1 MAKKGEKVGPRITV
15 EWGSIQVKRAGKK
28 VSVKLT
34 SQVVKTTATLFG
46 LKESKSG
53 GSAAVTKNIKTK
65 KGNRVILSGGVS
77 RVGTRKLFASVDGKV
92 FHQLPVPIGLSLAKA
107 STILKAGKKVYE
119 LKFQGGTSRII
130 GTKAIKDTKSK
141 SKLATTTK

>member
-1 MAKKGEKVGPRITV
+1 MAKKGVKVGPRITV
-15 EWGSIQVKRAGKK
+15 EWGSVKVKRGGKQIN
-28 VSVKLT
+28 VKLT
-34 SQVVKTTATLFG
+34 SQVVKTTAVLFG

-65 KGNRVILSGGVS
+65 KGNRTILSGGFAKIGS
-77 RVGTRKLFASVDGKV
+77 RKLFASVDGKV
-92 FHQLPVPIGLSLAKA
+92 FHQLPVPVGLSLAKA

-119 LKFQGGTSRII
+119 VKFQGGNSRIV

-141 SKLATTTK
+141 SKLATTV